1 MVGGAKKEDRKKL
14 FFTIKHKYLLFDGE
28 RFILSEKHEVNK
40 RMYFLSRDEIE
51 QNLKDAGCNA
61 EIIKDFFSCED
72 EKRVDR
78 QKALLEEYRKML
90 LKRIHK
96 EEKKI
101 SCLDYLIFQL
111 EKKTV

>member
-1 MVGGAKKEDRKKL
+1 
-14 FFTIKHKYLLFDGE
+14 
-28 RFILSEKHEVNK
+28 
-40 RMYFLSRDEIE
+40 MYFLSRDEIE

-78 QKALLEEYRKML
+78 QKALLEEYRKTL

-111 EKKTV
+111 EKKQYESSFGISETAERIEKQIRRLR